1 MKKNSVVKM
10 IAVVA
15 AAAALTF
22 SVAGCGSKKAETEA
36 PAATAETTAATDA
49 AADTAVTEAA
59 TEA

>member
-36 PAATAETTAATDA
+36 PATTAETTAA
-49 AADTAVTEAA
+49 ADTAASEAA